1 MSDRIL
7 YTVTITLA
15 DQEDGSVLVNMSF
28 DPSVK
33 KDAKTTPA
41 LRTALE
47 IMEFTAERAEEA
59 E

>member
-1 MSDRIL
+1 MSKTPL

-15 DQEDGSVLVNMSF
+15 DQEDGSVAVSMYF
-28 DPSVK
+28 DPSVS

-41 LRTALE
+41 LRTALDIIE
-47 IMEFTAERAEEA
+47 WTAERAEEA